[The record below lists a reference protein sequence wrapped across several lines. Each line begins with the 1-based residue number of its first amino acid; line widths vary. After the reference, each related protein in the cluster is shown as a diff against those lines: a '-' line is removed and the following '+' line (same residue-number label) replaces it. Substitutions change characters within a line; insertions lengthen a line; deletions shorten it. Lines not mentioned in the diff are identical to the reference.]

1 MTMPDEI
8 LHYGTPHHSGRYPW
22 GSGDDPQQRNKSFL
36 GYVDDLK
43 KKGVSDVDICK
54 GLGITTQQLRS
65 RKSIAKAELRKADVA
80 QAIKLRDKGY
90 SNVAAGKRMGI
101 NESSFRALLDKAIQ
115 ERSTITESTANMLKE
130 NVEKKGYIDVGVGT
144 ERHIGISRTKLKTS
158 IEMLKAEGYIIS
170 YNQVEQL
177 GTGKKTSVMVLS
189 KPEKAQTR
197 AIFKL
202 KNSGYSDSDIAK
214 ELNISELKV
223 ALSMKEA
230 YSKAYKNT
238 DNIKTISDHSEDGGR
253 SFLGLEPIRSVNSNR
268 VHIRYREEGGSDKDG
283 VIELRKGIEELS
295 LGKSKYAQV
304 RIGVDGTHYMKGM
317 AMYSDDVPKGA
328 DIIYNTN
335 KPKGTDPKKVFKE
348 MKDDP
353 DNPFGAVV
361 RQQHHITEDGKKNP
375 NSSDMLELKRNG
387 LSYDQIAKKMNL
399 SETLIKSC
407 IGVKALNIVNEEG
420 EWQEKWS
427 KSLSSQMLSKQT
439 PSLAKKQ
446 LDLTYAGKKEE
457 FDEIVAL
464 NNPVVKKRLLDSF
477 ADDCDSAAVHLKAAA
492 LPREGWHVI
501 LPFPGMK
508 ENEVFAPNYDNG
520 ERVVLIRYPHGGIFE
535 IPELVVNNRY
545 APAKN
550 SIGQAKDAVGI
561 NHKVA
566 ERLSGADFDGD
577 TVLVIPNP
585 PSVGIKTK
593 SSLKGLKDFDPK
605 ISYKPYDG
613 MRTIDGGTYNEKTGK
628 VDYGGK
634 RPITRTMQLKMGD
647 VSNLITDMTIRGAN
661 DDDIAAAV
669 RHSMVIIDSSKHS
682 LNHVQSY
689 KDNGIAK
696 LKERYQG
703 STRSGAST
711 LISRAS
717 SETSVGF
724 RKLKTNTKKMT
735 PEELDRYNSGEKVY
749 SYTDETYTNKKGK
762 AVSRKTASK
771 KMAEVSDAFTLSSGT
786 RMETV
791 YATHANSLKALA
803 NSARKESLS
812 TKPIAY
818 DPSAKKA
825 YAPEVASLT
834 AHLNIAL
841 KNAPLERQAQILAN
855 TVVSA
860 KRAANPDIDSSDIK
874 KIKGQA
880 LAEAR
885 TRVGAKKQRIEISE
899 REWAAIQSGAISTN
913 TLTQILSN
921 TDLNR
926 VKQLATP
933 RTSTSLTKAKQAKA
947 ELMLA
952 AGYTQAE
959 IASHLG
965 VSASTIS
972 NLIQ

>member
-1 MTMPDEI
+1 MPDEI

-43 KKGVSDVDICK
+43 KKGVSDVEICK
-54 GLGITTQQLRS
+54 GLGITTQQLRA

-101 NESSFRALLDKAIQ
+101 NESSFRALLDPAIQ
-115 ERSTITESTANMLKE
+115 ERSAITESIANMLRE
-130 NVEKKGYIDVGVGT
+130 SVDKKSYIDVGVGT
-144 ERHIGISRTKLKTS
+144 ERHMGTGISRTKLKTS
-158 IEMLKAEGYIIS
+158 IEMLKEDGYTVHYI
-170 YNQVEQL
+170 QVDQV
-177 GTGKKTSVMVLS
+177 GTGKKTSVMVLA
-189 KPEKAQTR
+189 KPGTP
-197 AIFKL
+197 
-202 KNSGYSDSDIAK
+202 YS
-214 ELNISELKV
+214 EV
-223 ALSMKEA
+223 
-230 YSKAYKNT
+230 YKNR
-238 DNIKTISDHSEDGGR
+238 DKIKMVTDHSEDGGR
-253 SFLGLEPIRSVNSNR
+253 SFLGLEPIRSINSNR

-283 VIELRKGIEELS
+283 VIELRKGVEELS

-375 NSSDMLELKRNG
+375 NSSEMLNLKRNG
-387 LSYDQIAKKMNL
+387 LSYDQIAEKMNL
-399 SETLIKSC
+399 SKATVKSC

-420 EWQEKWS
+420 EWQEKWA

-446 LDLTYAGKKEE
+446 LGLTYAAKKEE

-492 LPREGWHVI
+492 LPREGWHAI

-508 ENEVFAPNYDNG
+508 ENEIFAPNYDNG

-634 RPITRTMQLKMGD
+634 RPVTRTMQVKMGD

-669 RHSMVIIDSSKHS
+669 RHSMVMIDSVKHS
-682 LNHVQSY
+682 LNHTQSY

-703 STRSGAST
+703 SKSSGAST

-717 SETSVGF
+717 SETSVNF

-735 PEELDRYNSGEKVY
+735 PEELEAYNSGKKVY

-762 AVSRKTASK
+762 TVSRRIASK
-771 KMAEVSDAFTLSSGT
+771 KMAEVDDAFDLSSGT

-803 NSARKESLS
+803 NSARKESIS
-812 TKPIAY
+812 VRPIAY
-818 DPSAKKA
+818 SPSAKKA

-855 TVVSA
+855 TVISA
-860 KRAANPDIDSSDIK
+860 KREANPDMDSSDLK

-885 TRVGAKKQRIEISE
+885 TRLNAKKQRIDITD
-899 REWAAIQSGAISTN
+899 REWEAIQSGAVSTN

-921 TDLNR
+921 TDLDK

-933 RTSTSLTKAKQAKA
+933 RTSSSLTKAKQAKA

-959 IASHLG
+959 IANHLG

-972 NLIQ
+972 KLIQ